1 MPGEEKKEAVPES
14 NGKSEMVVYA
24 ALLRDSICSIRRSKA
39 PVVDSEEVQKTQ
51 RFNT

>member
-24 ALLRDSICSIRRSKA
+24 ALLRDSMGSSRRSNVQ
-39 PVVDSEEVQKTQ
+39 VVKSEGG
-51 RFNT
+51 R